1 MRNIY
6 ESIVRPLIFLTA
18 PETAHKIAIQSFK
31 YSWLWSRLAW
41 HFNVDGDHE
50 RLAVS
55 AGGITSLNPIGLA
68 AGFDKNCEM
77 FESLS
82 FLGFGYL
89 TLGTVTISPRE
100 GNPKPRIWRYANE
113 SLVNSM
119 GLPNQ
124 GSDRIRE
131 RLLDPQHNRRIVP
144 IILSISGLSLD
155 DFVDCYLKL
164 ELCADVIEL
173 NISTPNTTGVRIF
186 QDPMIFEQLLDGIL
200 SKRRANKPFW
210 VKIPPYF
217 DEKARENVLELVK
230 ICRRKSVNAVTA
242 INTKPVKEPRASIG
256 TAGVSGKEIF
266 GDMLRIVRDIYTD
279 TNGKISIN
287 ACGGIYSAEDAW
299 SALQAGATT
308 IQLYTGLIYRG
319 PGLVAHVNRG
329 LYKLLEKSDYKS
341 IHEVTGTKH
350 G

>member
-1 MRNIY
+1 MRTIY
-6 ESIVRPLIFLTA
+6 ESILRPLIFLT
-18 PETAHKIAIQSFK
+18 PSETAHKIAVQSFK
-31 YSWLWSRLAW
+31 HSWLWSRLAW
-41 HFNVDGDHE
+41 NFNFDND

-55 AGGITSLNPIGLA
+55 AGGITSLNPVGLA

-89 TLGTVTISPRE
+89 TLGTVTVTPRE
-100 GNPKPRIWRYANE
+100 GNPKPRIWRFANE
-113 SLVNSM
+113 SLINSM

-124 GSDRIRE
+124 GADKIRE
-131 RLLDPQHNRRIVP
+131 RLLAKQHNRRIVP
-144 IILSISGLSLD
+144 IALSISGLSLD
-155 DFVDCYLKL
+155 DFFDCYLKL
-164 ELCADVIEL
+164 ELCADAIEL
-173 NISTPNTTGVRIF
+173 NISTPNTSGVRIF
-186 QDPMIFEQLLDGIL
+186 QDPMIFEQLLDRIL
-200 SKRRANKPFW
+200 SKRRTNKPIW

-217 DEKARENVLELVK
+217 DEKARENVLELVN
-230 ICRRKSVNAVTA
+230 ICRRRSVDAVTA

-279 TNGKISIN
+279 TDGKISIN
-287 ACGGIYSAEDAW
+287 ACGGIQSADDAW
-299 SALQAGATT
+299 DTLRAGATT

-329 LYKLLEKSDYKS
+329 LQKLLEKSDYKS
-341 IHEVTGTKH
+341 IHELTGTEH
-350 G
+350 S

>member
-1 MRNIY
+1 MRTIY
-6 ESIVRPLIFLTA
+6 ESILRPLIFLT
-18 PETAHKIAIQSFK
+18 PSETAHKIAVQSFK
-31 YSWLWSRLAW
+31 HSWLWSRLAW
-41 HFNVDGDHE
+41 NFNFDND

-55 AGGITSLNPIGLA
+55 AGGITSLNPVGLA

-89 TLGTVTISPRE
+89 TLGTVTVTPRE
-100 GNPKPRIWRYANE
+100 GNPKPRIWRFANE
-113 SLVNSM
+113 SLINSM

-124 GSDRIRE
+124 GADKIRE
-131 RLLDPQHNRRIVP
+131 RLLAKQHNRRIVP
-144 IILSISGLSLD
+144 IALSISGLSLD
-155 DFVDCYLKL
+155 DFFDCYLKL
-164 ELCADVIEL
+164 ELCADAIEL
-173 NISTPNTTGVRIF
+173 NISTPNTSGVRIF
-186 QDPMIFEQLLDGIL
+186 QDPMTFEQLLDGIL
-200 SKRRANKPFW
+200 SKRRTNKPIW

-217 DEKARENVLELVK
+217 DEKTRENVLELVN

-279 TNGKISIN
+279 TDGKISIN
-287 ACGGIYSAEDAW
+287 ACGGIQSAKNAW
-299 SALQAGATT
+299 SALLAGATT
-308 IQLYTGLIYRG
+308 IQLYTGLIYQG

-329 LYKLLEKSDYKS
+329 IYKLLEKSGFKS
-341 IHEVTGTKH
+341 IHELTGTERS
-350 G
+350 

>member
-1 MRNIY
+1 MRNLY
-6 ESIVRPLIFLTA
+6 ESIVRPFVFLA
-18 PETAHKIAIQSFK
+18 PPETAHKIAIQSFK
-31 YSWLWSRLAW
+31 HSCIWRQLAW
-41 HFNVDGDHE
+41 RFNVDNE

-89 TLGTVTISPRE
+89 TLGTVTVSPRE

-124 GSDRIRE
+124 GADKIRE
-131 RLLDPQHNRRIVP
+131 RLLDPHNRRIVP
-144 IILSISGLSLD
+144 IVLSISGLSLD
-155 DFVDCYLKL
+155 DVFDCYLKL
-164 ELCADVIEL
+164 EVCADVIEL
-173 NISTPNTTGVRIF
+173 NISTPNTAGIRIF
-186 QDPMIFEQLLDGIL
+186 QDPAIFEQLLDGIL
-200 SKRRANKPFW
+200 SKRRANKPLW
-210 VKIPPYF
+210 IKIPPYF
-217 DEKARENVLELVK
+217 DGKARENVLELVN

-242 INTKPVKEPRASIG
+242 INTKPVSEPRASIG

-266 GDMLRIVRDIYTD
+266 SDMLRTVRDIYTD

-319 PGLVAHVNRG
+319 PGLVANVNRG
-329 LYKLLEKSDYKS
+329 LYKLLERSDYKS
-341 IHEVTGTKH
+341 IREVTGT
-350 G
+350 GQG

>member
-6 ESIVRPLIFLTA
+6 ESIVRPIIFLTP

-31 YSWLWSRLAW
+31 HSWVWRQLAW
-41 HFNVDGDHE
+41 HFNVDNE
-50 RLAVS
+50 RLTVS

-89 TLGTVTISPRE
+89 TLGTVTGSPRE

-113 SLVNSM
+113 SLINSM

-124 GSDRIRE
+124 GADKIRE
-131 RLLDPQHNRRIVP
+131 RLLDPHNRRIVP
-144 IILSISGLSLD
+144 IVLSISGLSLD
-155 DFVDCYLKL
+155 DFFDCYLKL

-173 NISTPNTTGVRIF
+173 NISTPNTAGVRIF
-186 QDPMIFEQLLDGIL
+186 QDPVIFEQLLDGIL
-200 SKRRANKPFW
+200 SKRRANKPLW

-217 DEKARENVLELVK
+217 DEKARENVLELVN
-230 ICRRKSVNAVTA
+230 ICRRKSVNALTA
-242 INTKPVKEPRASIG
+242 INTKPISEPRASIG

-266 GDMLRIVRDIYTD
+266 SDMLRTVRDIYTD

-308 IQLYTGLIYRG
+308 IQLYTGLIYHG
-319 PGLVAHVNRG
+319 PGLVANVNRG
-329 LYKLLEKSDYKS
+329 LHKLLEKSDYKS
-341 IHEVTGTKH
+341 IHEVTGTGH